1 MRVLVTGATGFIG
14 GRLAGRLAAA
24 GHQVRALVRDPARA
38 APLAALGVELAPGDL
53 GDPRSLAAAVDGCA
67 LVVHLAGLVKALS
80 AADFFRVNA
89 EGTRALA
96 RACAGARPR
105 PRLVLVSSL
114 AAAGPSPGRPRRE
127 EDPPAPVS
135 RYGESKL
142 AGEAAAR
149 ELAGRLETVVL
160 RPPAVYGPGDRELLP
175 LLFGMARLGVIL
187 KAGWGEKR
195 YSVLHVDDLCRAV
208 LAAAERGKAVGRWG
222 PEGTYFLSDGGE
234 YRWEEIG
241 RAAADALPARAVVV
255 PLPELLSSAVAAAAS
270 LLSALS
276 RRPAVLGLDKL
287 REMRQPAWT
296 CAIDR
301 AVRELGFEPALP
313 LAEGMRDA
321 AAWWRARGR
330 PG

>member
-38 APLAALGVELAPGDL
+38 APLAALGVELAPGEL
-53 GDPRSLAAAVDGCA
+53 GDPRALAAAVEGCT

-80 AADFFRVNA
+80 AADLFRVNA

-96 RACAGARPR
+96 RACAEARPR

-114 AAAGPSPGRPRRE
+114 AAAGPAPGRPRRE
-127 EDPPAPVS
+127 EDPPVPVS

-175 LLFGMARLGVIL
+175 LLFGMARLGIIL
-187 KAGWGEKR
+187 KSGRAEKR

-255 PLPELLSSAVAAAAS
+255 ALPELLSTAVAAGAS
-270 LLSALS
+270 LLAVVS
-276 RRPAVLGLDKL
+276 RRPTILGLDKL